1 MSAKNSD
8 RLDGLADEALRD
20 NGYRIK
26 LTTSCR
32 DSDIIPK
39 VANAGQ
45 IVLENGSQVQIM
57 HNGLRVIQGG
67 YHGDW
72 MASVIESL
80 KGHHEPQ
87 EEVVFDAILKQ
98 LGPES
103 TMIELGCFW
112 SYYSLWFLKDFPLRR
127 ALGVE
132 PDPAHIQIGLRN
144 AELNNLQLEIRNG
157 YIGPKPEQET
167 LFETESS
174 GSINVPAI
182 SPASLVKE
190 FSNGGVL
197 DILHCDTQGA
207 EIFTLFDCEKLFRAR
222 KIRFAVISTHAMQIT
237 GSALTH
243 QMCLQMVKDYG
254 GQVLIEHDVHESFSG
269 DGLIAAYFGDE
280 ELDFSMIQMS
290 RNRYCKSLFPNPI
303 FDLEKHLRNEVV
315 QNPTDDLNTQPRGSK
330 TELTEA
336 PTEGIQTKTDKA
348 LVKDRKRYNLDKS
361 KLFSVPML
369 GYVFHFVDAIF
380 RLPRNDQRIKELRC
394 AVDDLKSNLRSVI
407 SSEESKASQ
416 QIKNLLGTEF
426 PRLLAAQ
433 ASESKLNSAQKAV
446 KTPKLNQL
454 TAVEL
459 NLKQYGLT
467 LGREFADKMA
477 LVQCIEPDR
486 DPLGWR
492 ACTQEDMESNWFAWW
507 CQELN
512 LAPIA
517 HRKLWEYAWIL
528 QELHASN
535 LLVGGERG
543 VGFGCGEEPLP
554 SYLAARGSE
563 LLVTDLAPDREESKV
578 WREAGQ
584 HGASRDSMFD
594 ERLIS
599 RELFDSRVSHR
610 YADMN
615 DIPSDI
621 RGYDFCWSVCA
632 FEHLGSIE
640 AGLKFV
646 ENSVAT
652 LRPGGVALH
661 TTEFNYMSDDET
673 VEEGG
678 TVLFRR
684 SDFEELAERLVARGC
699 KIKSINFDVG
709 DKPIDRYI
717 DIPPYHLH
725 EAVRMSVFGSLQ
737 GVYPKQLRRA
747 FDSPPSHLKLMIEQ
761 FPTTCFGIVVEAPK

>member
-1 MSAKNSD
+1 MTKTKPDPLIVPVGEPHLGTNF
-8 RLDGLADEALRD
+8 RV
-20 NGYRIK
+20 K

-32 DSDIIPK
+32 DSDVIPK
-39 VANAGQ
+39 VADAGMMRS
-45 IVLENGSQVQIM
+45 ENGAQVQIM

-72 MASVIESL
+72 MAEVIESL

-87 EEVVFDAILKQ
+87 EEVVFDAILKHV
-98 LGPES
+98 GPES

-132 PDPAHIQIGLRN
+132 PDPKNIRIGLRN
-144 AELNNLQLEIRNG
+144 AELNKLPFEIRHG
-157 YIGPKPEQET
+157 YIGPEPKQNT

-174 GSINVPAI
+174 GPLSVPAL
-182 SPASLVKE
+182 SPAGLVKE
-190 FSNGGVL
+190 FSHDGVL

-207 EIFTLFDCEKLFRAR
+207 EVFTLTDCEELFRSQ
-222 KIRFAVISTHAMQIT
+222 KIRFAVISTHAVQIT

-243 QMCLQMVKDYG
+243 QVCLQMIKDYG

-280 ELDFSMIQMS
+280 ELDFSMVRMS
-290 RNRYCKSLFPNPI
+290 RNRYSTSLFPNPI
-303 FDLEKHLRNEVV
+303 YQLEELLSSEAD
-315 QNPTDDLNTQPRGSK
+315 QNLVEDHDTQPVEMEMQS
-330 TELTEA
+330 TEA
-336 PTEGIQTKTDKA
+336 PMEDIQSMTDKPLA
-348 LVKDRKRYNLDKS
+348 KGHEKYHVDKS
-361 KLFSVPML
+361 KLFSIPIL
-369 GYVFHFVDAIF
+369 GYVLHFVDAVF
-380 RLPRNDQRIKELRC
+380 RLPRNDQRIKELRS
-394 AVDDLKSNLRSVI
+394 AVDDLKSNTHSVV
-407 SSEESKASQ
+407 SASEPCDSRQ
-416 QIKNLLGTEF
+416 TNKNFETEF
-426 PRLLAAQ
+426 TELMTARFADFKA
-433 ASESKLNSAQKAV
+433 NSAPETVDIRA
-446 KTPKLNQL
+446 LNQL
-454 TAVEL
+454 SAGEL

-467 LGREFADKMA
+467 LGRVFADKMA
-477 LVQCIEPDR
+477 QVQCVEPEKVS
-486 DPLGWR
+486 LGWC
-492 ACTQEDMESNWFAWW
+492 ASTQTDMESNWFAWW

-528 QELHASN
+528 QELHASS
-535 LLVGGERG
+535 LLGTRARG

-554 SYLAARGSE
+554 SYLAARGSD
-563 LLVTDLAPDREESKV
+563 LLVTDLAPDRAESKA

-594 ERLIS
+594 ETLIN
-599 RELFDSRVSHR
+599 RDVFDSRVSHR
-610 YADMN
+610 NVDMN

-646 ENSVAT
+646 ENSVDT
-652 LRPGGVALH
+652 LRPGGIALH
-661 TTEFNYMSDDET
+661 TTEFNYMSDGET

-684 SDFEELAERLVARGC
+684 TDFEELAERLIARGC
-699 KIKSINFDVG
+699 KVKTINFDVG

-725 EAVRMSVFGSLQ
+725 EAVRMPVFGSLQ

-747 FDSPPSHLKLMIEQ
+747 FDSPPSHLKLLVEQ
-761 FPTTCFGIVVEAPK
+761 FPTTCFGIVVEAPE